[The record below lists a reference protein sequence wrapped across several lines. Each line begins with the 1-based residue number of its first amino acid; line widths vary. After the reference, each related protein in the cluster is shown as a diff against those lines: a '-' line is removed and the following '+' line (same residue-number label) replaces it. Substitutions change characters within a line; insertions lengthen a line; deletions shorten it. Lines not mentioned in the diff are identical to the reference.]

1 MSDGCFEDRNGP
13 LWGAGRVKAPQRVAP
28 STETRREN
36 PWDSIVAGARQKY
49 QALRDLSDRTGAA
62 DSIGGL
68 LSYIAILE
76 RDSAPSAQTRD
87 DLKLK
92 TLLVRALV
100 ELGYVESS
108 TSEAV
113 GRGILDS
120 SNRSMFASDEGR
132 EIIEKGMKLLGLKD
146 LSEEEIAR
154 VHSPAATN
162 CCTATEVEAARKDK
176 EIRDKLREIRNPERT
191 LEERAQEAAEAIDAQ
206 YEFYISFIDDPRD
219 KVIAKVKAIILS
231 CIGGAE

>member
-1 MSDGCFEDRNGP
+1 MSDGGFCHYCQRANCICPEP
-13 LWGAGRVKAPQRVAP
+13 APK
-28 STETRREN
+28 RE
-36 PWDSIVAGARQKY
+36 
-49 QALRDLSDRTGAA
+49 
-62 DSIGGL
+62 
-68 LSYIAILE
+68 
-76 RDSAPSAQTRD
+76 APSAETRD

-120 SNRSMFASDEGR
+120 SNRSMFASAEGR

-154 VHSPAATN
+154 VLPPAATN
-162 CCTATEVEAARKDK
+162 CCTATEVEAAR
-176 EIRDKLREIRNPERT
+176 NPKRT
-191 LEERAQEAAEAIDAQ
+191 LEERAQEAAEEIESAYRKNQMILPG
-206 YEFYISFIDDPRD
+206 EPEI
-219 KVIAKVKAIILS
+219 KAIILS
-231 CIGGAE
+231 RIGGAE